1 MLNADMRTF
10 VALDLDADIR
20 ERIRNFMDGVRSL
33 APDVRWVSAESLH
46 VTLKFIG
53 EIPDAKV
60 LQIKE
65 ALGSI
70 QSEPF
75 QLRFGGAGFFP
86 SAKAARVF
94 WIGIE
99 AGSGLVELATM
110 VDESLTAI
118 GIPKENRSFNPHL
131 TLARAGGGSGAP
143 GWRKGDRPN
152 RQFAKLQEFL
162 DKHPTA
168 DFGTMSAREFFLYC
182 SQLSNKGAR
191 YTKIARF
198 DLASATN

>member
-10 VALDLDADIR
+10 VALDLEPDIGD
-20 ERIRNFMDGVRSL
+20 RIRNFIEEVRAL
-33 APDVRWVSAESLH
+33 ASDVRWVSAESLH

-53 EIPDAKV
+53 EIPDATVKPV
-60 LQIKE
+60 EE
-65 ALGSI
+65 ALSSI
-70 QSEPF
+70 RAEPF
-75 QLRFGGAGFFP
+75 QLRFCGAGFFP
-86 SAKAARVF
+86 TAKAARVF

-110 VDESLTAI
+110 VEESMTAV
-118 GIPKENRSFNPHL
+118 GIPKEKRSFNPHL

-162 DKHPTA
+162 DKHPA
-168 DFGTMSAREFFLYC
+168 PDFGTMTAREFFLYR
-182 SQLSNKGAR
+182 SQLSSKGAQ
-191 YTKIARF
+191 YTKMARF
-198 DLASATN
+198 ELLPANN